1 MNTLSNLFLRN
12 IPDIKDREFKY
23 RTKMNSHDLNDLQT
37 EAFKDILDLFNKAN
51 LLQKSL
57 YEFNTANGI
66 ESVVYSKRLTQA
78 MQKLNQVEELYNNLK
93 ATSKEYR
100 YQTRFAYEGN
110 TISDD
115 YKAIINKETNNITAN
130 IVSSVSKT
138 HVYNETYDETL
149 IPDSIQTFIGPD
161 TFVVG
166 NNIFSIEDSE
176 VNNMFDPNDANV
188 WYRKVVTNADVEEIE
203 NEVIIA
209 LPEDIITTRLV
220 NQIILKPFP
229 VGYMDIM
236 DIQYKTNGAWV
247 SIPGFFNHQLCEE
260 EIYTDIYANQY
271 TRKVIKDSGNLQFD
285 FKATQMNQLKIKLRQ
300 RHCEYDAAT
309 NHKTWY
315 LGIRSLDVLYNQ
327 YTKDNS
333 TFSQVFIF
341 PETDR
346 IVKIYDTEILYNN
359 VNSTGH
365 DFNVTK
371 EYYYYDSDDNYHR
384 ITSSTPFILN
394 GHKVLVKFYIEG
406 NEETPNIYMTKIKY
420 RLD

>member
-1 MNTLSNLFLRN
+1 MNTLSNLFIRN
-12 IPDIKDREFKY
+12 IPDIQQREFKY
-23 RTKMNSHDLNDLQT
+23 RTKMDSHELNDLQT

-51 LLQKSL
+51 LLQKNL
-57 YEFNTANGI
+57 YEFNLANGI
-66 ESVVYSKRLTQA
+66 ESIVYAKRLNQA
-78 MQKLNQVEELYNNLK
+78 LLRLNQTEELYNNLK
-93 ATSKEYR
+93 SNGEEYR
-100 YQTRFAYEGN
+100 YQTRFAYEAN
-110 TISDD
+110 TLNDD
-115 YKAIINKETNNITAN
+115 YKAIVNKETNNITAN

-149 IPDSIQTFIGPD
+149 IPDSIQAFVGPD
-161 TFVVG
+161 SFVVG

-176 VNNMFDPNDANV
+176 INNMFDPNDANV
-188 WYRKVVTNADVEEIE
+188 WYRKVITNADVESIE
-203 NEVIIA
+203 NEVVIA

-229 VGYMDIM
+229 IGYMDIM

-247 SIPGFFNHQLCEE
+247 SIPGFFNHKNCEE
-260 EIYTDIYANQY
+260 EPYMDSFSNQY
-271 TRKVIKDSGNLQFD
+271 TRKVIKDAGNLQFD
-285 FKATQMNQLKIKLRQ
+285 FKATQINQLKIKIRQ
-300 RHCEYDAAT
+300 RHSEFDPTT

-315 LGIRSLDVLYNQ
+315 LGIRGLDVLYNH

-333 TFSQVFIF
+333 TFSQIFLF

-346 IVKIYDTEILYNN
+346 IIKIYDTDIIYNN
-359 VNSTGH
+359 TNSTGH

-371 EYYYYDSDDNYHR
+371 EYYYYDSDNNYHR

-394 GHKVLVKFYIEG
+394 GHKVMVKFYIEG
-406 NEETPNIYMTKIKY
+406 NEETPNIYMTKVKY